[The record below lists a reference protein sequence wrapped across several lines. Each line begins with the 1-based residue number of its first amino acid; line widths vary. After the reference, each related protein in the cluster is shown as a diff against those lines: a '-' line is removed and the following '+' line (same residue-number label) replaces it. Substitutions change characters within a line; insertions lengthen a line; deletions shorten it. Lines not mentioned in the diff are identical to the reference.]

1 MNKLINLLRV
11 LPTLD
16 PALKVSTMHN
26 EPFSLAPR
34 SARQLGLMAL
44 LSIGLA
50 GCISTTERRQV
61 NFQQDSDTCASF
73 GAPYGSPSYGDC
85 MLTQQRRR
93 DVKQLEALERTRL
106 TQEIARDAQIM
117 ADRARKQRCERD
129 PNRRECK
136 R

>member
-1 MNKLINLLRV
+1 MKLIKLSRV

-16 PALKVSTMHN
+16 PALTVSTMHN
-26 EPFSLAPR
+26 KPSSLVPR
-34 SARQLGLMAL
+34 SARQLVLVAL

-50 GCISTTERRQV
+50 GCMSTTERRQV
-61 NFQQDSDTCASF
+61 NLQQDSDTCASF
-73 GAPYGSPSYGDC
+73 GAPYGSPSYSEC

-93 DVKQLEALERTRL
+93 DVKQLESLERTRL